1 VQKRRS
7 CYGVATNRP
16 KKFRKLPSARRIF
29 PKVFRGLC
37 FWTYF
42 LCPILKNFSSLVQI
56 RIEKITKIFNQVCI
70 KKREHNAALKK
81 MHHGGQFFVPKK
93 T

>member
-1 VQKRRS
+1 MQKRRS
-7 CYGVATNRP
+7 CYGVAANRP

-29 PKVFRGLC
+29 TKVFRRSH

-42 LCPILKNFSSLVQI
+42 SCPFLKIFSTLVQI
-56 RIEKITKIFNQVCI
+56 RIEKITKMFNQVCI

-81 MHHGGQFFVPKK
+81 RHRGGQVLGPKK

>member
-1 VQKRRS
+1 MH
-7 CYGVATNRP
+7 P

-29 PKVFRGLC
+29 PKVFRRSH

-42 LCPILKNFSSLVQI
+42 SCPFLKNFSTFVQI
-56 RIEKITKIFNQVCI
+56 RIEKITKLFNQACI

-81 MHHGGQFFVPKK
+81 RHHDGAFFGPKK

>member
-1 VQKRRS
+1 MHGHARVH
-7 CYGVATNRP
+7 P

-29 PKVFRGLC
+29 PKVFRGLD

-42 LCPILKNFSSLVQI
+42 SCPFLKIFSTLVQI
-56 RIEKITKIFNQVCI
+56 RIEKITKLFNQPCN

-81 MHHGGQFFVPKK
+81 RHHGGAFFGPKK